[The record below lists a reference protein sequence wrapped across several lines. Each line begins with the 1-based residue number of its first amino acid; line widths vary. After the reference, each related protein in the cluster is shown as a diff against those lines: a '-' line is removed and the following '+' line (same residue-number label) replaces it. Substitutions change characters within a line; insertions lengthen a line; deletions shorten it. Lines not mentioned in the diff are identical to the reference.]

1 MTMDDIFWAVV
12 DGDAEATADYVREAL
27 AEGLTP
33 ESILQDGLIRAMGE
47 VGRQFE
53 CEEIFVPEMLVAAR
67 AMQAGVA
74 ELRPAL
80 TQAGY
85 APKYT
90 VVLGTVKGDMHD
102 IGKSLVGMMLEG
114 AGFRVI
120 DLGVDVAPERFVEA
134 ARGGVHILGMSALL
148 TTTMPNMAR
157 VIEALRV
164 AGVRDG
170 LKVLVGGAP
179 LTASFAEA
187 IGADRYAADASAGAR
202 AAVAL
207 MEAV

>member
-1 MTMDDIFWAVV
+1 MNMDDIFWAVV
-12 DGDAEATADYVREAL
+12 DGDVEATADYVRAAL
-27 AEGLTP
+27 ADGLTP
-33 ESILQDGLIRAMGE
+33 EKILQDGLIRAMGE

-53 CEEIFVPEMLVAAR
+53 SEEIFVPEMLVAAR

-85 APKYT
+85 TPKYT

-134 ARGGVHILGMSALL
+134 VRGDVHILGMSALL

-179 LTASFAEA
+179 LTAGFAEA

-207 MEAV
+207 MEDG